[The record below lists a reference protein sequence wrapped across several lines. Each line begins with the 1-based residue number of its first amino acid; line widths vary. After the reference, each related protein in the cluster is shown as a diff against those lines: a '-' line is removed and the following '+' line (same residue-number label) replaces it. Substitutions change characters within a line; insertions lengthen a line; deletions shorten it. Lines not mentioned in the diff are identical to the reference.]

1 MKSCLFVLRSQ
12 KSALPGPSSPPQHS
26 ADIDSS
32 CSLLGMLRSWV
43 WMAFHMGGWQSIS
56 YLSVHQNGFWS
67 ISIWFI
73 WILGVWTWMVSS
85 HNSSG
90 YMWTPCLTHIKLG
103 VSENQ
108 AYPQNGGFI
117 MDESEINLWGVQ
129 LETRTARM
137 YMDALSSKITFE
149 SA

>member
-32 CSLLGMLRSWV
+32 CSLLGMLRSWA
-43 WMAFHMGGWQSIS
+43 WTAFHMGGWQSIS
-56 YLSVHQNGFWS
+56 YLSVHQGGFWS
-67 ISIWFI
+67 ISILFI
-73 WILGVWTWMVSS
+73 WILGVWTWMVAS

-90 YMWTPCLTHIKLG
+90 YIWTPCLTRIKLG
-103 VSENQ
+103 VFWKSSIPSKWRLYYGWILNQ
-108 AYPQNGGFI
+108 
-117 MDESEINLWGVQ
+117 LVGVQ

-137 YMDALSSKITFE
+137 YMDALSSKITLE